1 MAQVLFATD
10 TTPSLVDLDA
20 NFTEMYNKT
29 AWSTTGI
36 GYATGA
42 GGAVTQ
48 ATSKS
53 TTVTLNK
60 LCGQITM
67 NASALTAGATVGF
80 QFNNSTIGAVDMV
93 RVELHSGMASGASYT
108 VNVGSSGAGGAGI
121 FLTNRSAGSLSE
133 AVILSFMVFRN
144 VIA

>member
-20 NFTEMYNKT
+20 NFAELYSKA

-42 GGAVTQ
+42 GGTVTQ

-60 LCGQITM
+60 ICGQITM
-67 NASALTAGATVGF
+67 NAAALAAGATVGF
-80 QFNNSTIGAVDMV
+80 QFNNSTIGAVDIV
-93 RVELHSGMASGASYT
+93 RVELHSGMAAGVSYT

-133 AVILSFMVFRN
+133 AVVLSFIVFKN
-144 VIA
+144 TTA